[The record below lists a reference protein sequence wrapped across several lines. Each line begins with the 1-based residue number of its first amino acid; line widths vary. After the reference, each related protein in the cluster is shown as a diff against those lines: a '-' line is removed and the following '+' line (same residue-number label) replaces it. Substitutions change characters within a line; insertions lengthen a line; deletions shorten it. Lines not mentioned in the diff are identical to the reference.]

1 MNSFDSAVARMFGK
15 WLDQQIKDAE
25 DVLLLGVARD
35 WADYQNRT
43 ARYKALKDCREQLLD
58 IEAEIKRG

>member
-1 MNSFDSAVARMFGK
+1 MNSFDSAVGKMFGK
-15 WLDQQIKDAE
+15 WVEQQLRDAE

-35 WADYQNRT
+35 WADYQHRT
-43 ARYKALKDCREQLLD
+43 ARYKALKECRDQLSE